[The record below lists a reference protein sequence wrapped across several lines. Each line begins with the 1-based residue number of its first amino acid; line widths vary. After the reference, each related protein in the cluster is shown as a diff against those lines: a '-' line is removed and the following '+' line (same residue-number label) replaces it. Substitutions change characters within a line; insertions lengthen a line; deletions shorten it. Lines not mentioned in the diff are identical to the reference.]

1 MIASDP
7 APEHSDSISARRPGG
22 NSVVGSITKRA
33 VDALTPARV
42 NAFLW
47 DRELSGFGVKLTPAG
62 VKVYVVQYRIGRRLR
77 RYTVGRHG
85 APWTPDLARKEAL
98 RLLAVVASGIDPAM
112 TKHAGRTAPTVRE
125 LAERMLAEHLVKRR
139 ATTRIEYDR
148 LLRGH
153 ILPALGSRAVA
164 DVTRADVAKLH
175 HELRATPMQAN
186 RVIAVLSKMMN
197 LAERWGLRP
206 DGTNPCRHI
215 ERNRERRR
223 ERFLST
229 EEISRVGRALDQG
242 ARGPLTLPAQGKK
255 KRPARTVTLSPYALA
270 AIALLLLTGARRG
283 EILGLTW
290 EQVDVERGLLRLAE
304 SKTGPRVI
312 HLNAAAL
319 TILAR
324 LPRVAGNPY
333 VIVGDRRGGHLV
345 NLTKPW
351 HLLRS
356 AARLD
361 DVRLHD
367 LRHTHASVGAAAG
380 LGLPMIGALLG
391 HTQAATTHRY
401 AHLAADPVRQ
411 AAELVGAR
419 IAKALEA

>member
-1 MIASDP
+1 
-7 APEHSDSISARRPGG
+7 
-22 NSVVGSITKRA
+22 VVGAVTKRA
-33 VDALTPARV
+33 VDALTPARA
-42 NAFLW
+42 NTLLW
-47 DRELSGFGVKLTPAG
+47 DRELSRFGVKVTPAG
-62 VKVYVVQYRIGRRLR
+62 AKSYVVQYRIGRRLR
-77 RYTVGRHG
+77 RYTIGRHG

-98 RLLAVVASGIDPAM
+98 RLLALVARGIDPAAA
-112 TKHAGRTAPTVRE
+112 KLAGRTAPTVRN
-125 LAERMLAEHLVKRR
+125 LAERVLTEHLVKRR
-139 ATTRIEYDR
+139 PATRIEYDR

-153 ILPALGSRAVA
+153 LLPALGSLAVA
-164 DVTRADVAKLH
+164 DVARADVAKLH
-175 HELRATPMQAN
+175 HQLRQTPMQAN
-186 RVIAVLSKMMN
+186 RVVAVLSKMMN

-223 ERFLST
+223 ERFLSI
-229 EEISRVGRALDQG
+229 EEIGRVGRALDQA
-242 ARGPLTLPAQGKK
+242 ARGPLTLPARGK
-255 KRPARTVTLSPYALA
+255 KRPARPVTLSPYALA

-290 EQVDVERGLLRLAE
+290 DRVNRERGLLHLAE

-319 TILAR
+319 AILAR
-324 LPRVAGNPY
+324 LPHVAGNPH
-333 VIVGDRRGGHLV
+333 VIVGERRGAHLV

-351 HLLRS
+351 HVLRTV
-356 AARLD
+356 ARLD

-401 AHLAADPVRQ
+401 AHLAADPLRA
-411 AAELVGAR
+411 AAELVGSR
-419 IAKALEA
+419 IAKALEP

>member
-1 MIASDP
+1 LIGA
-7 APEHSDSISARRPGG
+7 
-22 NSVVGSITKRA
+22 VTKRA
-33 VDALTPARV
+33 VDALAPTSA

-47 DRELSGFGVKLTPAG
+47 DRELPRFGMKCTPAG
-62 VKVYVVQYRIGRRLR
+62 AKSYVVQYRIGRRVR
-77 RYTVGRHG
+77 RYTIGTHG

-98 RLLAVVASGIDPAM
+98 RILALVASGIDPAVA
-112 TKHAGRTAPTVRE
+112 KGASRTAPTVRE
-125 LAERMLAEHLVKRR
+125 LAERVRTEHLVKRR
-139 ATTRIEYDR
+139 AATRMEYDR
-148 LLRGH
+148 LLRAH
-153 ILPALGSRAVA
+153 IIPALGSLAVA
-164 DVTRADVAKLH
+164 DVARADVAKLH
-175 HELRATPMQAN
+175 HQLRETPMQAN
-186 RVIAVLSKMMN
+186 RVVAVLSKMLN

-206 DGTNPCRHI
+206 DGTNPCRHL

-229 EEISRVGRALDQG
+229 EEIGRVGRALDQA
-242 ARGPLTLPAQGKK
+242 ARGPLPLPARKK
-255 KRPARTVTLSPYALA
+255 SKPTSATLSPYALA

-290 EQVDVERGLLRLAE
+290 DQVELERGLLRLAE

-319 TILAR
+319 AILER
-324 LPRVAGNPY
+324 LPRVAANPH
-333 VIVGDRRGGHLV
+333 VIVGERRGAHLV

-351 HLLRS
+351 HVLRT
-356 AARLD
+356 AARLE

-380 LGLPMIGALLG
+380 LGLPLIGALLG

-401 AHLAADPVRQ
+401 AHLAADPVRA
-411 AAELVGAR
+411 AAELVGSR